1 MCVVC
6 NTIQNDVID
15 TALAVQDT
23 IDGAHMTIPLVNP
36 LEQLHTFE
44 VIQSMLLNANLIAIL
59 F

>member
-6 NTIQNDVID
+6 NTIQNDVVS

-23 IDGAHMTIPLVNP
+23 IDGAHMAIPLVNP

-44 VIQSMLLNANLIAIL
+44 VIQSMLLNANLIAII

>member
-15 TALAVQDT
+15 TAIAVQDT

-44 VIQSMLLNANLIAIL
+44 VIQSMLLNANLIALI

>member
-6 NTIQNDVID
+6 NTIQNDVVS

-23 IDGAHMTIPLVNP
+23 IDGAHMAIPLVNP

>member
-6 NTIQNDVID
+6 NTIQNDVVD
-15 TALAVQDT
+15 TALAVQNT
-23 IDGAHMTIPLVNP
+23 IDGGHMAIPLVNP

-44 VIQSMLLNANLIAIL
+44 VIQSMLLNANLIAII

>member
-36 LEQLHTFE
+36 IEQLHTFE
-44 VIQSMLLNANLIAIL
+44 VIQSMLLNANLIALI

>member
-6 NTIQNDVID
+6 NTIQNDVVD
-15 TALAVQDT
+15 TALAVQNT
-23 IDGAHMTIPLVNP
+23 IDGGHMAIPLVNP

-44 VIQSMLLNANLIAIL
+44 VIQSMLLNANLIALI

>member
-15 TALAVQDT
+15 TALAVQNT
-23 IDGAHMTIPLVNP
+23 IDGGHMAIPLVNP

-44 VIQSMLLNANLIAIL
+44 VIQSMLLNANLIAII

>member
-44 VIQSMLLNANLIAIL
+44 VIQSMLLNANLIALI

>member
-44 VIQSMLLNANLIAIL
+44 VIQSMLLNANLIAII

>member
-1 MCVVC
+1 MCIVC

-44 VIQSMLLNANLIAIL
+44 VIQSMLLNANLIALI

>member
-44 VIQSMLLNANLIAIL
+44 VIQSMLLNANLIAL
-59 F
+59 VF